1 MTTTTDR
8 LLASIAAHLQQQSAG
23 GSEELEVAAQLV
35 GEALRGGATPPSHSL
50 LEIFIA
56 GEAALSARAEA
67 VAPSTATVAAP
78 AAAALPTTSAPA
90 DAAASS
96 SSSNGLLERFIG
108 NLQQRGFFAG
118 TVEGSPEYSQRYETA
133 RSQFVARFGHRLGG
147 SDGAHEPPPDDAAL
161 AAAPSAEAD
170 APPAASSGA
179 DAPAAAVEA
188 PPTSL
193 PELITYAQAR
203 LDADDF
209 AGAVGASSSAMEL
222 DVQTEQLVQLLNLRA
237 TAHIRR
243 RQFDAAISDAET
255 VLALSP
261 DGAAATSAC
270 IRLGMACE
278 GLGQFADAVSRG
290 YEPALALDP
299 SSEVARDGK
308 QIALQKLQKQPSR
321 QPSRPD
327 GASAAATSAGAGA
340 SSSSSASEAG
350 GPAPM
355 GGAQALDSDGMSQL
369 FSFFNNPEVAR
380 MAESVAAS
388 FVSGDDCAVQEA
400 QAAMGSLFGGI
411 DVNAALGAVGMNAA
425 GGGGEGSGPAD
436 APGAAGGTASSG
448 DPGAMA
454 DFTRLIDD
462 PSFMTTLGDLATS
475 LSAPQPPPA
484 AGGSSKPPTAGAS
497 GAEPNGSSS
506 QSGGATIS
514 NGKARAPRQD

>member
-1 MTTTTDR
+1 MQDPEVANDDTCLIDMSDR
-8 LLASIAAHLQQQSAG
+8 LLAAIAAHLQQHSA

-35 GEALRGGATPPSHSL
+35 GEALRGGSSTAQPAHSL
-50 LEIFIA
+50 LEIFLA
-56 GEAALSARAEA
+56 GEAALTARAEA
-67 VAPSTATVAAP
+67 TAAPTATTVAAP
-78 AAAALPTTSAPA
+78 AAAPPTASAPA

-96 SSSNGLLERFIG
+96 GSNGLLERFIA

-118 TVEGSPEYSQRYETA
+118 TMEGSPEYLERYETA
-133 RSQFVARFGHRLGG
+133 RTQFVARFGHRMDAR
-147 SDGAHEPPPDDAAL
+147 DGVREQPPDC
-161 AAAPSAEAD
+161 AD
-170 APPAASSGA
+170 APTLAPSGE
-179 DAPAAAVEA
+179 DAPAAAVET

-193 PELITYAQAR
+193 PELIAYAQAR

-237 TAHIRR
+237 TAHIRL

-299 SSEVARDGK
+299 SSQVARDGK
-308 QIALQKLQKQPSR
+308 QIALQKLQKQPQRSP
-321 QPSRPD
+321 QRPD
-327 GASAAATSAGAGA
+327 GASAATSEGAA
-340 SSSSSASEAG
+340 SSSPSASQAG
-350 GPAPM
+350 GPAPL

-388 FVSGDDCAVQEA
+388 FVSGDDRAVQEA
-400 QAAMGSLFGGI
+400 QAAMGSMFGGI
-411 DVNAALGAVGMNAA
+411 DVNAALSAVGMNAG
-425 GGGGEGSGPAD
+425 GGGGEGSGSAD
-436 APGAAGGTASSG
+436 SAGAA
-448 DPGAMA
+448 DGAVA
-454 DFTRLIDD
+454 DYRSLIDD
-462 PSFMTTLGDLATS
+462 PNFMTTLGDLATS
-475 LSAPQPPPA
+475 LSASQPPPV
-484 AGGSSKPPTAGAS
+484 GGTSKPPTSGAS
-497 GAEPNGSSS
+497 GGEPNGSAS
-506 QSGGATIS
+506 QRSGGGTAK
-514 NGKARAPRQD
+514 GKARAARQD